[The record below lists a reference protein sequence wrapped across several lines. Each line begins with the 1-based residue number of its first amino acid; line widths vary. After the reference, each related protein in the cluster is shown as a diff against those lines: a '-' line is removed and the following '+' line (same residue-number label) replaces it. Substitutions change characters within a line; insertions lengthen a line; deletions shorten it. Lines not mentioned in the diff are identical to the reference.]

1 MGGIRPYLSVDGP
14 ETYEVASAVKGGMV
28 IQART
33 DGKVEKAGA
42 GSVKVLGVAE
52 IDAKPYA
59 NPVSTDGDGFET
71 INLSPLP
78 DHTTVGFGRYPVTY
92 AADAAFGVALKA
104 AANGTVTPWISGTDA
119 ANLII
124 GKCDEP
130 GGVVVLTKAV
140 GRAIIAP

>member
-1 MGGIRPYLSVDGP
+1 MGGVRPYLSVDGP
-14 ETYEVASAVKGGMV
+14 ETYEVFSAVKGGMV

-33 DGKVEKAGA
+33 DGLVEKCSA

-52 IDAKPYA
+52 IDAKPFT
-59 NPVSTDGDGFET
+59 NPVSTDADGFET

-78 DHTTVGFGRYPVTY
+78 QHTTVGFGRYPVTY
-92 AADAAFGVALKA
+92 AADCAFGAALKA
-104 AANGTVTPWISGTDA
+104 AANGTVTPWITGTDA

-130 GGVVVLTKAV
+130 GGVVVAIKAV